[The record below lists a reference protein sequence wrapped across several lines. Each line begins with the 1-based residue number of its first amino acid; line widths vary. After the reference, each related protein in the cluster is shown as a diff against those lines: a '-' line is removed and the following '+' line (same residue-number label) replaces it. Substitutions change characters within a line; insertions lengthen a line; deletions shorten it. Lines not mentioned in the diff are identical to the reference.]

1 MYCMVVFP
9 ILRCNISIDMYH
21 MGNHYLQYRL
31 CAGTTNPGGTR
42 KPDNPLKGI
51 RNTIPWNPNNPIK
64 GIRDIVQNRTRI
76 QWPRGATVP
85 TMG

>member
-1 MYCMVVFP
+1 MAPY
-9 ILRCNISIDMYH
+9 INETQIYQSNKKYIENSKDRRT
-21 MGNHYLQYRL
+21 GNGRG

-64 GIRDIVQNRTRI
+64 GIRDLVQNGTQG
-76 QWPRGATVP
+76 QWSIGLTVP
-85 TMG
+85 T